1 MESFSVTKNT
11 NSTTFT
17 AKLFINLL
25 TLNYLRMEK
34 EIANAL
40 FKCDLFKEM
49 TIADIEYA
57 LSGIKHKNV
66 TLQKN
71 DILYLSGDPCR
82 YADIVINGELTVR
95 MCGLSGRQVEIL
107 RIRPGELIAPCFM
120 FASDNKIPVDIE
132 ACERTSIL
140 RTPSECVK
148 RLIDENRIIR
158 KNMIKI
164 LSDISSYLVTKMGI
178 LSLMTVREKVA
189 CFLRS
194 EAIEQKCLTIRLDKS
209 RQHIADSFA
218 IQKYSL
224 LRCLAELSKD
234 RIIEVNGK
242 EIKILD
248 LKRLR

>member
-1 MESFSVTKNT
+1 
-11 NSTTFT
+11 
-17 AKLFINLL
+17 
-25 TLNYLRMEK
+25 MEK

-40 FKCDLFKEM
+40 FRCNLFKNM
-49 TIADIEYA
+49 TFTDIENA
-57 LSGIKHKNV
+57 LYGINQKIM

-82 YADIVINGELTVR
+82 YADIVINGELAAR
-95 MCGLSGRQVEIL
+95 MCGLSGRQVEII
-107 RIRPGELIAPCFM
+107 RIRHGELIAPCFM
-120 FASDNKIPVDIE
+120 FASDNRIPVDIE
-132 ACERTSIL
+132 VCKRTSIL
-140 RTPSECVK
+140 RIPLECTK

-158 KNMIKI
+158 ENMLKI

-178 LSLMTVREKVA
+178 LSLMTVREKVIY
-189 CFLRS
+189 FLRS